1 MQKEVHRMI
10 RFEEMTLGEIEEIE
24 LMTGKSIEDVLSEGQ
39 PKGRSLRVLMF
50 ILKRREDPKFKFE
63 DTEKI
68 SQKEAVAFLTGNDPK
83 AS

>member
-1 MQKEVHRMI
+1 MI